1 VHRSGLAFARDARY
15 LTIREQPLTVSE
27 TQNEDRRQTQEPSGG
42 ASHFGKRKGPRQ
54 CFGRRGIVA
63 VSSSHIT
70 VERLER
76 AITITAKAMSRHNL
90 PQLLP
95 TLKRLEAERDK
106 LLMDG
111 DPIAY
116 AKRILAH
123 QAA

>member
-1 VHRSGLAFARDARY
+1 
-15 LTIREQPLTVSE
+15 
-27 TQNEDRRQTQEPSGG
+27 
-42 ASHFGKRKGPRQ
+42 
-54 CFGRRGIVA
+54 
-63 VSSSHIT
+63 VSSSPIT

-76 AITITAKAMSRHNL
+76 AITITAEVMSRHNL

-123 QAA
+123 RAARTYSERTDNFSG